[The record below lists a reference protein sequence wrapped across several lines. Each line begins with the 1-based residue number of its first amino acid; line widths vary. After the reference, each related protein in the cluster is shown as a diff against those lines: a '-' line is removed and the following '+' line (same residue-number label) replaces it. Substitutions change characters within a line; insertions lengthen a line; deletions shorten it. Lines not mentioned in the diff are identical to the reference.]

1 MIGSQLLRSGLS
13 VGAHF
18 REAVRARSTAEFIS
32 KMNGGLMEL
41 EETLYWLEILEASQL
56 FARRRLESL
65 MDESR
70 QLAAILV
77 SLIKRAAKT
86 RK

>member
-1 MIGSQLLRSGLS
+1 
-13 VGAHF
+13 
-18 REAVRARSTAEFIS
+18 
-32 KMNGGLMEL
+32 MNGGLMEL